1 MKDDTDYCSSRE
13 KQLIIGYGVHAHHI
27 IWGNTDIIPRGESF
41 MEYLVSLNV
50 NTFNEGNKP
59 TLCILF
65 IISATYVII
74 DITSWQHVLTSA
86 VILSHF

>member
-1 MKDDTDYCSSRE
+1 
-13 KQLIIGYGVHAHHI
+13 
-27 IWGNTDIIPRGESF
+27 